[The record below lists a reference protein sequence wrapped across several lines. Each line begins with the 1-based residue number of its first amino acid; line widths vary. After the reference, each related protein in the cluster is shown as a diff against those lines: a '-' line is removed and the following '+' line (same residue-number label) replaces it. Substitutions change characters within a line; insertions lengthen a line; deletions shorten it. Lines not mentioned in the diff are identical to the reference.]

1 LMRNFFLFIK
11 LFLVIFSFLLF
22 IFSCIGDRCSMLCFE
37 CDKVF
42 HKSNIKNSHIRVPV
56 GSFPVGSTAPN
67 GGGIGGGGI
76 GADLDRAGV
85 AGLSPSSSASDGL
98 LLLGGASA
106 SASASAVG
114 GRGGGRER
122 GEMRENSSSIGGE
135 GDNDGEGDGE
145 GGGEGEG
152 AGSVGGGGHRDCRD
166 PRDSLDRAQLRSALL
181 GPGSGSHLLVQEL
194 SSSCRKALRACNL
207 LDVLSRYSLYCGECS
222 VFASKLS
229 FLFEDGMYSEAMS
242 CILLSGIR
250 GILDDQKVRF
260 IIAVCF

>member
-1 LMRNFFLFIK
+1 
-11 LFLVIFSFLLF
+11 
-22 IFSCIGDRCSMLCFE
+22 MLCFE

-67 GGGIGGGGI
+67 GGGIGGGGV

-106 SASASAVG
+106 SASASASAVG

-122 GEMRENSSSIGGE
+122 GATRENSSSIGGE
-135 GDNDGEGDGE
+135 GDHDGDHD
-145 GGGEGEG
+145 GEGEG
-152 AGSVGGGGHRDCRD
+152 AGSVGGGGHRDFRD
-166 PRDSLDRAQLRSALL
+166 PRDLLDRAQLRSALL

-222 VFASKLS
+222 LLASKLS

-260 IIAVCF
+260 IIAIFFNFCSKKTSKIFLYCKFLYLMHRCVELISLW